1 MPARTLGGIARSSQS
16 PIPVLRAAQCD
27 VAIGS
32 HITFSRASGG
42 TRYNSAGVLATMAG
56 GVPCIDYD
64 PVSLA
69 CLGLLISAQFTNVL
83 TYSEQRDNADWV
95 LGGTSTVTANSAIA
109 PTGAAVAD
117 KLVEAANNGFHYAYQ
132 GRTVTSGSTVV
143 YSEFAKAAERS
154 WLCLQGFNGVTYPR
168 AFFNLST
175 GAIGVSADGATPSIR
190 DVGGGWYRCAVAYE
204 MSAGTSSFVNAL
216 PATGDNVS
224 FYAGDGTSGINLF
237 GAQLNEGELASYIPT
252 TAASATRV
260 ADDAT
265 ITGDAFTA
273 IYNAAAWGAFL
284 RFRLSNAVGTRPVL
298 SFDDDTANN
307 RIEVYASGT
316 SLKLRVVTGGAQQC
330 DTTIGTVAANTDY
343 KLAISQEGGAF
354 LCTLNGAAE
363 VSASAA
369 SMPTV
374 DRARLGRN
382 QAGSYLNGHLHTW
395 DAYRRAVPVRERLE
409 LTA

>member
-1 MPARTLGGIARSSQS
+1 MPARVLGGIARSSQS
-16 PIPVLRAAQCD
+16 AIPVLRAAQCD

-32 HITFSRASGG
+32 HITYSRASSG
-42 TRYNSAGVLATMAG
+42 TRYNSAGTLVTMAS

-69 CLGLLISAQFTNVL
+69 CLGLLVSAQFTNVL

-95 LGGTSTVTANSAIA
+95 LGGTSTVAANSATA
-109 PTGAAVAD
+109 PTGTAVAD

-132 GRTVTSGSTVV
+132 GRTVTAGSTVV

-154 WLCLQGFNGVTYPR
+154 WFNLQVFNGVTYPR

-175 GAIGVSADGATPSIR
+175 GAIGVSADGATPYIKA
-190 DVGGGWYRCAVAYE
+190 VGGGWYRCAVAYV
-204 MSAGTSSFVNAL
+204 SAGTSAFVHAL
-216 PATGDNVS
+216 TATGDNVLS
-224 FYAGDGTSGINLF
+224 YTGDGTSGINLF

-252 TAASATRV
+252 TSAGATRA

-265 ITGDAFTA
+265 ITGDAFAA
-273 IYNAAAWGAFL
+273 IYNAAAWGAYL
-284 RFRLSNAVGTRPVL
+284 RFSLPFAIGTRPVL
-298 SFDDDTANN
+298 SFDDGTADN

-343 KLAISQEGGAF
+343 KLAISQDGGAF
-354 LCTLNGAAE
+354 LATLNGAAE
-363 VSASAA
+363 VSATAA

-382 QAGSYLNGHLHTW
+382 QAGNYLNGHLHTW
-395 DAYRRAVPVRERLE
+395 DAYRRALPVRERLE
-409 LTA
+409 LTT